1 MKLSHLSR
9 LVVVLALTAGPAAA
23 QTPEAS
29 LLDALSLISGGLLVP
44 KDPPPEVTHD
54 GDLYHVRV
62 PLPALTAPPNAAIE
76 ASARPVANG
85 AWYITGLT
93 LPPTGSWTIQG
104 TIQGKDSSPPGVM
117 TYAIGRQA
125 FRATV
130 DPSLSV
136 PSPFKAELG
145 HIILRTEATGQHAD
159 QTIERYGLEG
169 TLSGDAD
176 RHLNVRARGS
186 LANWS
191 VTNRGDQ
198 PGTGFKASI
207 RSVALRYDVDG
218 LDRAR
223 AERLRAAARAFS
235 AERRGAMA
243 AAPGGRMPDMTP
255 AARAQLGAMIDALGG
270 LMNRVKLDETIQG
283 VHFEASN
290 GSAVDAGRIRL
301 GMVGDARNGR
311 LTAYCDIDVSDPAAS
326 MVPMEYASYMPRRI
340 VIRPTLSGVRTGA
353 LLQWLR
359 DAAADGGN
367 LVALQARAAALLDE
381 PGSRAGIE
389 NLLVEAGPL
398 RLDGWARLRPRPDGP
413 PGFDVHLAATGLD
426 AMIGTLQQDPRGMQ
440 VLPMVFIA
448 KGMAKPQGDS
458 LVWDIA
464 FNGGAV
470 MVNGIP
476 LGQAQPGLRPP
487 ASRR

>member
-1 MKLSHLSR
+1 MKLSHFSR
-9 LVVVLALTAGPAAA
+9 LAIALALLAGPAAA

-29 LLDALSLISGGLLVP
+29 LLDALSLISGGLLAP

-54 GDLYHVRV
+54 GGLYHVRV

-76 ASARPVANG
+76 ATARPVANG
-85 AWYITGLT
+85 AWDIDSLA
-93 LPPTGSWTIQG
+93 LPPTGSL

-117 TYAIGRQA
+117 TYAIGQQA
-125 FRATV
+125 FHATI

-186 LANWS
+186 LANWLITGRS
-191 VTNRGDQ
+191 DK
-198 PGTGFKASI
+198 PDTGFRTSI
-207 RSVALRYDVDG
+207 RSVALRYDLDG

-223 AERLRAAARAFS
+223 AERLRAAAQAFS
-235 AERRGAMA
+235 AERRDAMA
-243 AAPGGRMPDMTP
+243 AAPDGRMPGLTP
-255 AARAQLGAMIDALGG
+255 AALAQLDAMIDALGG
-270 LMNRVKLDETIQG
+270 LMTRVKLDETIQG
-283 VHFEASN
+283 VHFEASDGDSVDI
-290 GSAVDAGRIRL
+290 GSIRL
-301 GMVGDARNGR
+301 GMVGDAHDGR
-311 LTAYCDIDVSDPAAS
+311 LTAYFDIGLSDPAAS
-326 MVPMEYASYMPRRI
+326 MVPMEYASYMPRRV
-340 VIRPTLSGVRTGA
+340 VIRPTLSGVRTDA
-353 LLQWLR
+353 LLRLLR

-367 LVALQARAAALLDE
+367 LVELQSRVLALLDE
-381 PGSRAGIE
+381 PGVRAGIE

-398 RLDGWARLRPRPDGP
+398 RLEGWARLRPRPDGP
-413 PGFDVHLAATGLD
+413 PGFDIHLAATGLD
-426 AMIGTLQQDPRGMQ
+426 AMIGTLQQDPGAMQ

-448 KGMAKPQGDS
+448 KGMAKPQGDR

-464 FNGGAV
+464 FNGSGV
-470 MVNGIP
+470 VVNGAP
-476 LGQAQPGLRPP
+476 FGQDQPVARPP
-487 ASRR
+487 ARRR